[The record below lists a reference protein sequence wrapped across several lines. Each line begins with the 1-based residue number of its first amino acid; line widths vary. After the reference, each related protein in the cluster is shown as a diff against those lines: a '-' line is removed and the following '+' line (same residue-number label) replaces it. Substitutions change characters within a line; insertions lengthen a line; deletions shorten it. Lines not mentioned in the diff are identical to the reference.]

1 MRPDVQSEEGSK
13 QVMTKRGRNRKLFF
27 FVLGAAVLFLCY
39 SAFIAHLIYV
49 RPDKIIDVKHWPRQ
63 CDR

>member
-13 QVMTKRGRNRKLFF
+13 QVMTKRGRNRKK
-27 FVLGAAVLFLCY
+27 AVLFLCY